1 MPTIVQPETLQT
13 LDLTLKAA
21 FLQAYESKNNRPRW
35 ERYATRQ
42 DSSSRSNY
50 YPAAIDAAKV
60 REWIGERV
68 VNGVHI
74 IGAEVVNKKWEL
86 TYGIP
91 REALDDDLKGITRQ
105 AVSQVRSGAAK
116 FARQPDKL
124 CVAVITGNTTCLD
137 GLSLFSASHKVNPGD
152 PASATFSN
160 TDSGGLTP
168 SNAADVRAEM
178 MSMVDPAG
186 DPINEGEEMVL
197 LVPPALE
204 TPARRIAQAD
214 VVIDSGT
221 ATDNVQAN
229 VFKGLFTVVV
239 EPRLGAAFSGGS
251 DTAWYVVDTSDPE
264 DRAVIFQV
272 REEVE
277 LVSLWNL
284 TDPNVFNLD
293 TYIWGSRAR
302 HVAAAGNPK
311 KIFRRTG

>member
-1 MPTIVQPETLQT
+1 MPSIIRPETLET
-13 LDLTLKAA
+13 LDITLKSA
-21 FLQAYESKNNRPRW
+21 FLQAYESKKYTPRW

-42 DSSSRSNY
+42 TSDSRSNY
-50 YPAAIDAAKV
+50 YSAIIDAAKP

-68 VNGVHI
+68 VNGVHV

-91 REALDDDLKGITRQ
+91 REAIDDDLKGITRQ
-105 AVSQVRSGAAK
+105 AVSQIRSGGAK
-116 FARQPDKL
+116 FAKQPDKL
-124 CVAVITGNTTCLD
+124 CVAVLTGNTTCLD
-137 GLSLFSASHKVNPGD
+137 GLALFHASHKVNPAD
-152 PASATFSN
+152 PASSTFSN
-160 TDSGGLTP
+160 TDSGALTP
-168 SNAADVRAEM
+168 AEAAEVRAAM

-186 DPINEGEEMVL
+186 DPINEGEDQVL

-204 TPARRIAQAD
+204 TIARRTAQAD
-214 VVIDSGT
+214 IIIDSGT

-229 VFKGLFTVVV
+229 VFKGAFTVVV
-239 EPRLGAAFSGGS
+239 EPRLGAAAGGS
-251 DTAWYVVDTSDPE
+251 DTAWYMVDASDPE

-293 TYIWGSRAR
+293 EYVWGLRAR